1 MTGRRIVAA
10 LVTVAGAAGFTACLL
25 ALYTGARDIM
35 QTDGGFCA
43 SGGPYVIAH
52 QCSGAD
58 ERLMMVGILG
68 GLFAVAIYAGGSSA
82 LRGRASSAGLLAWT
96 ALFGLLGWNFIAEAR
111 HHTGQGAA
119 TGPLITGSLFLLMA
133 LGGFIPFLAA
143 LISDLRN
150 GDHPDPAIT
159 AMQPL
164 VQAAATPGAPGGP
177 GAAGWQAGGTQWQ
190 PAGTGAWPT
199 ATMPAPGVVPVY
211 GPVTKR
217 STSGNQR
224 LRTGAWLLASMAGMA
239 VGFALSSSLITLLR

>member
-111 HHTGQGAA
+111 HHTAQGAA
-119 TGPLITGSLFLLMA
+119 AGPLITGSLFLLMA

-143 LISDLRN
+143 LISDFRN
-150 GDHPDPAIT
+150 GDRPGPAIT

-164 VQAAATPGAPGGP
+164 VQAAATPGAP
-177 GAAGWQAGGTQWQ
+177 GGTQWQ

-224 LRTGAWLLASMAGMA
+224 LRTGAWLLASVAGMA

>member
-10 LVTVAGAAGFTACLL
+10 LVTVAGAAGFTVCLL
-25 ALYTGARDIM
+25 ALYTGARDVM
-35 QTDGGFCA
+35 RTDGGFCA
-43 SGGPYVIAH
+43 SGGPYAVAH

-58 ERLMMVGILG
+58 IRLMMVGILG

-96 ALFGLLGWNFIAEAR
+96 ALFGLLGWNFIQQTLHRAP
-111 HHTGQGAA
+111 GQGTPA
-119 TGPLITGSLFLLMA
+119 GPLVSGSLFLLMA

-143 LISDLRN
+143 LISDFRS
-150 GDHPDPAIT
+150 GGRPDSAIT

-164 VQAAATPGAPGGP
+164 VQAAVAPGMLG
-177 GAAGWQAGGTQWQ
+177 
-190 PAGTGAWPT
+190 PT

-217 STSGNQR
+217 STSGPGP
-224 LRTGAWLLASMAGMA
+224 LRTGAWLLASLAGVA
-239 VGFALSSSLITLLR
+239 AGFALSSSLITLLR

>member
-10 LVTVAGAAGFTACLL
+10 LVTVAGAAGFTVCLL
-25 ALYTGARDIM
+25 ALYTGARDVM
-35 QTDGGFCA
+35 RTDGGFCA
-43 SGGPYVIAH
+43 SGGPYVVAH

-58 ERLMMVGILG
+58 VRLMMVGILG

-96 ALFGLLGWNFIAEAR
+96 ALFGLLGWNFIQQTLHQAP
-111 HHTGQGAA
+111 GQGTP
-119 TGPLITGSLFLLMA
+119 TGPLVSGSLFLLMA

-143 LISDLRN
+143 LISDFRS
-150 GDHPDPAIT
+150 GGRPDSAIT

-164 VQAAATPGAPGGP
+164 VQAAVAPGMLG
-177 GAAGWQAGGTQWQ
+177 
-190 PAGTGAWPT
+190 PT

-217 STSGNQR
+217 STSGPGP
-224 LRTGAWLLASMAGMA
+224 LRTGAWLLASLAGVA
-239 VGFALSSSLITLLR
+239 AGLALSSSLITLLR

>member
-25 ALYTGARDIM
+25 ALYTGARDVM
-35 QTDGGFCA
+35 RTDGGFCA
-43 SGGPYVIAH
+43 SGGPYVVAH

-58 ERLMMVGILG
+58 VRLMMVGILG

-96 ALFGLLGWNFIAEAR
+96 ALFGLLGWNFIQQTLHQAP
-111 HHTGQGAA
+111 GQGTP
-119 TGPLITGSLFLLMA
+119 TGPLVSGSLFLLMA

-143 LISDLRN
+143 LISDFRS
-150 GDHPDPAIT
+150 GDRPDPAVT

-164 VQAAATPGAPGGP
+164 VQAAVTAGAPSGQ
-177 GAAGWQAGGTQWQ
+177 GAAGWQSS
-190 PAGTGAWPT
+190 GTGAWPT

-217 STSGNQR
+217 STSGPGP
-224 LRTGAWLLASMAGMA
+224 LRTGAWLLASLAGVA
-239 VGFALSSSLITLLR
+239 AGFALSSSLITLLR

>member
-10 LVTVAGAAGFTACLL
+10 LVTVVGAAGFTVCLL
-25 ALYTGARDIM
+25 ALYAGARDVM
-35 QTDGGFCA
+35 RTDGGFCA

-58 ERLMMVGILG
+58 VRLMMVGILG

-96 ALFGLLGWNFIAEAR
+96 ALFGLLGWNFIQQALHRAP
-111 HHTGQGAA
+111 GQSTP
-119 TGPLITGSLFLLMA
+119 TGPLVSGSLFLLMA

-143 LISDLRN
+143 LISDLRS
-150 GDHPDPAIT
+150 GDRPDPAIS

-164 VQAAATPGAPGGP
+164 VQASVT
-177 GAAGWQAGGTQWQ
+177 AGV
-190 PAGTGAWPT
+190 PSGTGAWPS

-211 GPVTKR
+211 GPAAKR
-217 STSGNQR
+217 STSGSGR
-224 LRTGAWLLASMAGMA
+224 LRTGAWLLASLAGMA
-239 VGFALSSSLITLLR
+239 VGFAVSSSLITLLR

>member
-10 LVTVAGAAGFTACLL
+10 LVTVAGAAGFTVCLL
-25 ALYTGARDIM
+25 ALYTGARDVM
-35 QTDGGFCA
+35 RTDGGFCA
-43 SGGPYVIAH
+43 SGGPYVVAH

-58 ERLMMVGILG
+58 VRLMMVGILG

-96 ALFGLLGWNFIAEAR
+96 ALFGLLGWNFIQQTLHQAP
-111 HHTGQGAA
+111 GQGTP
-119 TGPLITGSLFLLMA
+119 TGPLVSGSLFLLMA

-143 LISDLRN
+143 LISDFRS
-150 GDHPDPAIT
+150 GGRPDSAIT

-164 VQAAATPGAPGGP
+164 VQAAVAPGMLG
-177 GAAGWQAGGTQWQ
+177 
-190 PAGTGAWPT
+190 PT

-217 STSGNQR
+217 STSGPGP
-224 LRTGAWLLASMAGMA
+224 LRTGAWLLASLAGVA
-239 VGFALSSSLITLLR
+239 AGFALSSSLITLLR